1 MMLPLAILAS
11 GRGSNF
17 QTLVRCIEEGKLAA
31 RVALLLSNK
40 PDCGAVEFAR
50 VKGIPVWAEPHA
62 AYADR
67 EAFDRAM
74 LSAMSVAGVRA
85 VVLAGYM
92 RLLSAPFVRAYAGRI
107 LNLHPALLPAFPGA
121 RGGTDALAYG
131 VKISG
136 CSVHFV
142 EEALDSGPLVI
153 QAAVPVNAGET
164 EDGLMPRIHALE
176 HRILPQA
183 VQWLA
188 QDRLRLEGRVVRL
201 LPGVAVET
209 STVVGTNERGAF
221 LVNPPLE
228 GF

>member
-1 MMLPLAILAS
+1 MKLPLAILAS

-17 QTLVRCIEEGKLAA
+17 RTLVRHIEEGRLAA
-31 RVALLLSNK
+31 TPALLLSNK
-40 PDCGAVEFAR
+40 PDCAAVAFAR
-50 VKGIPVWAEPHA
+50 EKGIPVWAEPHSA
-62 AYADR
+62 HPDR
-67 EAFDRAM
+67 ESFDRAM
-74 LSAMSVAGVRA
+74 LAAMSASGVRA

-92 RLLSAPFVRAYAGRI
+92 RLLSAPFVRAHAGRI

-121 RGGTDALAYG
+121 HGGPDAVAHG

-142 EEALDSGPLVI
+142 EEELDSGPLVI
-153 QAAVPVNAGET
+153 QAAVPVSAEDT
-164 EDGLMPRIHALE
+164 EDDLMTRIHALE

-188 QDRLRLEGRVVRL
+188 QDRLRLEGRRVRL
-201 LPGVAVET
+201 LPGGSATPTATGV
-209 STVVGTNERGAF
+209 NEHGPF

-228 GF
+228 DF